1 MRVLFLS
8 RWFPYPPDNG
18 SKIRIFN
25 LIKGLA
31 AQHAV
36 HLISFASEPVSDE
49 RLSTLRRYCEQVE
62 TVQYRSFQPGSWK
75 ALQGFFSPR
84 PRSVEDT
91 FNADMQA
98 HISRS
103 VQVHAFDVVI
113 ASEIDMTGY
122 AVELPIPVKIFE
134 DPELTVVYEQFIK
147 AGRAGRKL
155 RSGLTWWKLS
165 NYVAGLLRGFDGC
178 TVVSEIE
185 RECLQQVSPGYRS
198 IGVVPNGVD
207 VDALRFEA
215 VTPELDT
222 LIYNG
227 SLTYSANFDAVEHF
241 LQEIYP
247 RLLVERPNVKFLVTG
262 KLEGVPVERLPRYPG
277 VTFTGYLGDIR
288 PALARSWASVVPLR
302 LGGGTRL
309 KILEAMAL
317 GTPVI
322 ATRKGA
328 EGLAVVPDRD
338 LLIADAPAEFA
349 AQTLRLLG
357 DADLRQRLRRSA
369 RRLVETQYDWATISQ
384 RFNAFVE
391 QVAERA
397 ASA

>member
-18 SKIRIFN
+18 AKIRIFN
-25 LIKGLA
+25 LVKGLA

-36 HLISFASEPVSDE
+36 HLISFASESVSDE
-49 RLSTLRRYCEQVE
+49 RMNGMRRYCQLVE
-62 TVQYRSFQPGSWK
+62 AVQYRSFRPSSWK

-91 FNADMQA
+91 FSSEMQA
-98 HISRS
+98 RVDRASR
-103 VQVHAFDVVI
+103 ATPFDILI
-113 ASEIDMTGY
+113 ASEIDMAAY
-122 AVELPIPVKIFE
+122 AVGLPISVKIFE
-134 DPELTVVYEQFIK
+134 EVEVTTIYEQFAK
-147 AGRAGRKL
+147 ADSLGRKL
-155 RSGLTWWKLS
+155 RGGLTWWKLS
-165 NYVAGLLRGFDGC
+165 RYLANLLQTFDGC

-185 RECLQQVSPGYRS
+185 GKRLQQVSPGYRS

-247 RLLVERPNVKFLVTG
+247 RILVERSNVKFLVTG
-262 KLEGVPVERLPRYPG
+262 KLEGVSVERLPCYPG
-277 VTFTGYLGDIR
+277 VTFTGYLDDVR
-288 PALARSWASVVPLR
+288 PTLARSWASVAPLR

-328 EGLAVVPDRD
+328 EGLEVVPDRD
-338 LLIADAPAEFA
+338 LLIADDPVEFA

-357 DADLRQRLRRSA
+357 DADLRQRLSRSA